1 MKTNPGPV
9 MLDVVG
15 KTLTDDDK
23 RRLAHPM
30 TGGVILFARH
40 YESRAQLIAL
50 TDAIRAVRDDLLIA
64 VDHEGGRVQR
74 FRTDGFTVL
83 PAMGKLG
90 ALWDRDVLHATKVT
104 TAVGY
109 ILAAELRACG
119 IDMSFT
125 PVLDLNYGQS
135 QVIGDRAFHRDPRVV
150 TMLAKSLNHGLA
162 LAGMANCGKHFPGHG
177 FAHADSHV
185 AMPVDDRP
193 LDEILRDDVAPY
205 DWLGLSLASVIP
217 AHVIYPQVDSKPAG
231 FSRVWLQD
239 ILRSKLRFDGAI
251 FSDDLSMEAAR
262 QGGTLTEA
270 RERRAAG
277 GMRHGADLQSAGGSG
292 EGAGRAALHAVEGIA
307 GAPQADASARQG
319 AEVEQAGGRAGVSAG
334 AGLVAQRVCLSTRS
348 ERASSHE
355 RMHRS
360 KNGACIRRRFLCQA
374 WPSANTASTVSSAAS
389 AAACCRAS
397 SD

>member
-15 KTLTDDDK
+15 KTLTDDDQ

-40 YESRAQLIAL
+40 YENRAQLVAL

-90 ALWDRDVLHATKVT
+90 ALWDSDVLHATKIT

-119 IDMSFT
+119 VDMSFT

-150 TMLAKSLNHGLA
+150 AMLAKSLNHGLA

-177 FAHADSHV
+177 FALADSHV

-193 LDEILRDDVAPY
+193 LEAILRDDVAPY
-205 DWLGLSLASVIP
+205 EWLGLSLASVIP
-217 AHVIYPQVDSKPAG
+217 AHVIYPQVDAKPAG

-239 ILRSKLRFDGAI
+239 VLRHKLRFPGAI

-270 RERRAAG
+270 AT
-277 GMRHGADLQSAGGSG
+277 
-292 EGAGRAALHAVEGIA
+292 AAL
-307 GAPQADASARQG
+307 
-319 AEVEQAGGRAGVSAG
+319 QAGCDMVLICNQPEEAEKVLDALRFTPSQESQARLKRMRPRGKALKWSK
-334 AGLVAQRVCLSTRS
+334 LVAEPEYLQAQSLLRS
-348 ERASSHE
+348 AF
-355 RMHRS
+355 
-360 KNGACIRRRFLCQA
+360 A
-374 WPSANTASTVSSAAS
+374 
-389 AAACCRAS
+389 
-397 SD
+397 

>member
-15 KTLTDDDK
+15 KTLSDDDK

-40 YESRAQLIAL
+40 YENRAQLIAL
-50 TDAIRAVRDDLLIA
+50 TDAIRAVREDLLIA

-90 ALWDRDVLHATKVT
+90 ALWDSDVLHATKVT

-150 TMLAKSLNHGLA
+150 AMLAKSLNHGLA

-177 FAHADSHV
+177 FATADSHV

-193 LDEILRDDVAPY
+193 LEAILRDDVAPY
-205 DWLGLSLASVIP
+205 DWLGLALASVIP
-217 AHVIYPQVDSKPAG
+217 AHVIYSQVDSRPAG
-231 FSRVWLQD
+231 FSKVWLED
-239 ILRSKLRFDGAI
+239 VLRGKLRFPGAI

-270 RERRAAG
+270 A
-277 GMRHGADLQSAGGSG
+277 S
-292 EGAGRAALHAVEGIA
+292 AALHAGCDMVLICNQPEEA
-307 GAPQADASARQG
+307 EKVLDALRFTPSKESQARLKRMRPRGKALKWSK
-319 AEVEQAGGRAGVSAG
+319 
-334 AGLVAQRVCLSTRS
+334 LVAEPEYLQAQALLRS
-348 ERASSHE
+348 AF
-355 RMHRS
+355 
-360 KNGACIRRRFLCQA
+360 A
-374 WPSANTASTVSSAAS
+374 
-389 AAACCRAS
+389 
-397 SD
+397 

>member
-1 MKTNPGPV
+1 

-15 KTLTDDDK
+15 KILTDDDK
-23 RRLAHPM
+23 RRLQHPM

-40 YESRAQLIAL
+40 YENRAQLVAL
-50 TDAIRAVRDDLLIA
+50 TDAIREIREDLLIA

-90 ALWDRDVLHATKVT
+90 ALWDSDVLHATKVT

-150 TMLAKSLNHGLA
+150 AMLAKSLNHGLA

-177 FAHADSHV
+177 FAQADSHV
-185 AMPVDDRP
+185 AVPVDDRP
-193 LDEILRDDVAPY
+193 LDAILRDDVAPY

-217 AHVIYPQVDSKPAG
+217 AHVIYPQVDAKPAG
-231 FSRVWLQD
+231 FSRVWLQEV
-239 ILRSKLRFDGAI
+239 LRDKLRFTGAV

-270 RERRAAG
+270 
-277 GMRHGADLQSAGGSG
+277 
-292 EGAGRAALHAVEGIA
+292 
-307 GAPQADASARQG
+307 
-319 AEVEQAGGRAGVSAG
+319 
-334 AGLVAQRVCLSTRS
+334 
-348 ERASSHE
+348 
-355 RMHRS
+355 
-360 KNGACIRRRFLCQA
+360 
-374 WPSANTASTVSSAAS
+374 AS
-389 AAACCRAS
+389 AALQAGCDMVLICNQPAEAEKVLDAVRFTPSKESQQRIKRMRPRGKSLKWSRLVAEPEYLQAQALLRS
-397 SD
+397 AFAG

>member
-1 MKTNPGPV
+1 MKLTPGPV

-15 KTLTDDDK
+15 KTLNADDE

-40 YESRAQLIAL
+40 FESRAQLVAL
-50 TDAIRAVRDDLLIA
+50 TDAIRNIREDLLIA

-90 ALWDRDVLHATKVT
+90 ALWDDDVLRATKVT

-109 ILAAELRACG
+109 VLAAELRACG

-125 PVLDLNYGQS
+125 PVLDLNYGRS

-177 FAHADSHV
+177 FASADSHV
-185 AMPVDDRP
+185 AVPVDERS
-193 LDEILRDDVAPY
+193 LDEILGEDVTPY
-205 DWLGLSLASVIP
+205 DWLGLSLASVLP
-217 AHVIYPQVDSKPAG
+217 GHVIYPKVDSKPAG
-231 FSRVWLQD
+231 FSRVWIQD
-239 ILRSKLRFDGAI
+239 ILRTKLGFEGAI

-262 QGGTLTEA
+262 QGGTLTQ
-270 RERRAAG
+270 AAT
-277 GMRHGADLQSAGGSG
+277 
-292 EGAGRAALHAVEGIA
+292 AALEAGIDMVLICNQPDEA
-307 GAPQADASARQG
+307 GKVLDALRFMPSEESRQ
-319 AEVEQAGGRAGVSAG
+319 R
-334 AGLVAQRVCLSTRS
+334 L
-348 ERASSHE
+348 E
-355 RMHRS
+355 RMRPRGDALS
-360 KNGACIRRRFLCQA
+360 WAQLMDEPQYQQA
-374 WPSANTASTVSSAAS
+374 QALLREAFAG
-389 AAACCRAS
+389 
-397 SD
+397 

>member
-15 KTLTDDDK
+15 KTLSADDT
-23 RRLAHPM
+23 RRLEHPM

-50 TDAIRAVRDDLLIA
+50 TDAIRAVREDLLIA

-90 ALWDRDVLHATKVT
+90 ALWDSDVLHATKVT

-150 TMLAKSLNHGLA
+150 AMLAKSLNHGLA

-177 FAHADSHV
+177 FATADSHV

-193 LDEILRDDVAPY
+193 LEAILRDDVAPY
-205 DWLGLSLASVIP
+205 DWLGLALASVIP
-217 AHVIYPQVDSKPAG
+217 AHVIYSQVDSKPAG
-231 FSRVWLQD
+231 FSQVWLQEV
-239 ILRSKLRFDGAI
+239 LRGKLRFPGAI

-270 RERRAAG
+270 A
-277 GMRHGADLQSAGGSG
+277 S
-292 EGAGRAALHAVEGIA
+292 AALHAGCDMVLICNQ
-307 GAPQADASARQG
+307 PQEAEKVLDALRFTPSKESQARLKRMRPRG
-319 AEVEQAGGRAGVSAG
+319 KALKWSK
-334 AGLVAQRVCLSTRS
+334 LVAEPEYLQAQSLLRS
-348 ERASSHE
+348 AF
-355 RMHRS
+355 
-360 KNGACIRRRFLCQA
+360 A
-374 WPSANTASTVSSAAS
+374 
-389 AAACCRAS
+389 
-397 SD
+397 

>member
-1 MKTNPGPV
+1 MKPTTGPV

-15 KTLTDDDK
+15 KTLSADDK

-50 TDAIRAVRDDLLIA
+50 TDAIRAVREDLLIA

-90 ALWDRDVLHATKVT
+90 ALWDSDVLHATKVT

-109 ILAAELRACG
+109 ILAAQLRSCG
-119 IDMSFT
+119 NDMSFT

-150 TMLAKSLNHGLA
+150 AMLAKSLNHGLA

-193 LDEILRDDVAPY
+193 LEAILQDDVAPY
-205 DWLGLSLASVIP
+205 DWLGLTLASVIP
-217 AHVIYPQVDSKPAG
+217 AHVIYPQGDARPAG
-231 FSRVWLQD
+231 
-239 ILRSKLRFDGAI
+239 
-251 FSDDLSMEAAR
+251 
-262 QGGTLTEA
+262 
-270 RERRAAG
+270 
-277 GMRHGADLQSAGGSG
+277 
-292 EGAGRAALHAVEGIA
+292 
-307 GAPQADASARQG
+307 
-319 AEVEQAGGRAGVSAG
+319 
-334 AGLVAQRVCLSTRS
+334 
-348 ERASSHE
+348 
-355 RMHRS
+355 
-360 KNGACIRRRFLCQA
+360 
-374 WPSANTASTVSSAAS
+374 
-389 AAACCRAS
+389 
-397 SD
+397 

>member
-1 MKTNPGPV
+1 MKTNTGPV

-15 KTLTDDDK
+15 KTLTDDDR

-40 YESRAQLIAL
+40 YENRAQLVAL
-50 TDAIRAVRDDLLIA
+50 TDAIRAERDDLLIA

-90 ALWDRDVLHATKVT
+90 ALWDSDVLHATKIT

-150 TMLAKSLNHGLA
+150 AMLAKSLNHGLA

-177 FAHADSHV
+177 FAHADSHIAV
-185 AMPVDDRP
+185 PVDDRP
-193 LDEILRDDVAPY
+193 LEAILRDDVAPY

-217 AHVIYPQVDSKPAG
+217 AHVIYPQVDAKPAG

-239 ILRSKLRFDGAI
+239 VLRNRLRFPGAI

-270 RERRAAG
+270 
-277 GMRHGADLQSAGGSG
+277 
-292 EGAGRAALHAVEGIA
+292 
-307 GAPQADASARQG
+307 
-319 AEVEQAGGRAGVSAG
+319 
-334 AGLVAQRVCLSTRS
+334 
-348 ERASSHE
+348 
-355 RMHRS
+355 
-360 KNGACIRRRFLCQA
+360 
-374 WPSANTASTVSSAAS
+374 AS
-389 AAACCRAS
+389 AALQAGCDLVLICNQPEQAEKVLDALRFTPSKESHARVNRMRPRGKALKWS
-397 SD
+397 KLVAEPEYLQAQSLLRSAFA